1 MFNLCTLLFDVCR
14 LSSLDWKID
23 TVICNWRRHHN
34 VDEWSNAGQDIVVTC
49 SNIVASDRMSESNAT
64 VVFDWNSSSTVTP
77 DDDCWMTL
85 RCQLETTRFIVQ
97 KLIVPLVV
105 AFGVLSNAVTVA
117 VLTRPWMKSS
127 TNSYLTALAVY
138 DLLYLVFNSAVS
150 LTVGWLPPVPPLRF
164 WLSSLSVTVSV
175 VDYVMDSQCREV
187 TLGRRLHA

>member
-1 MFNLCTLLFDVCR
+1 
-14 LSSLDWKID
+14 
-23 TVICNWRRHHN
+23 
-34 VDEWSNAGQDIVVTC
+34 
-49 SNIVASDRMSESNAT
+49 MSESNAT

-164 WLSSLSVTVSV
+164 
-175 VDYVMDSQCREV
+175 
-187 TLGRRLHA
+187 